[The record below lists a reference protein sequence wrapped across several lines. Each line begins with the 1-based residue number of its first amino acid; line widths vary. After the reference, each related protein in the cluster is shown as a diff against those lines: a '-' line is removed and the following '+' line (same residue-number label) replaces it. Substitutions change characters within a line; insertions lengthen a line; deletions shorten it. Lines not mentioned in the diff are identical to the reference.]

1 MIRFNVVNGSLR
13 PVLPSDATAD
23 VVKAAD
29 AIAQRLNAIQGS
41 GENYKSLMQSLDQV
55 LQKNNSNA
63 RNSIDD
69 VTIKEIEDFYTKATG
84 LKPWDSTKQGINLGK
99 FDPKFYSKQV
109 PDAIA
114 KWKQASSAVSFAGKK
129 IPDIDI
135 TKKYSDLD
143 SFLHADYT
151 FVGAPSGKL
160 GKPIPLEQY
169 QETLRAPTNR
179 ERQVLRETLLGTSTD
194 KPQSLAELATQSVID
209 EQGEQV
215 FGALS
220 TDVLKQ
226 TMDEYAKAIKEQQ
239 MSDLFQGMGVPNVNN
254 MKQDIKNAILG
265 DMGAGG
271 FLGFGS
277 TSDLNKGLSK
287 SLDKSLGIGSSV
299 QYNWQKWFDET
310 LAKRYEEMSEIA
322 TPGEAKETYQLDK
335 AFAQSFVQDY
345 LKPRFDNSKSI
356 SEFISYMDV
365 KEDEQNVLQTQL
377 ASSALKD
384 FSKKQAQV
392 YINQLGGQLVQ
403 KDFDPNFYW
412 NPELL
417 SGTDVTNKEP
427 LYAQQKQAV
436 QSAWD
441 SRNSDAAVSDSLKAN
456 KSWSQLAYE
465 YGVDL
470 ENKDDFAR
478 LHYSVIGKD
487 KKYDPVADTYTR
499 QDLANF
505 IQGDLANALQDKKTE
520 FGNPVF
526 LDFVTAEQKA
536 KEFVD
541 ALNVADLPPDLK
553 KQLNDL
559 GIDENTDPTEDV
571 KEGLMGI
578 LRTNQAIDIRER
590 IKKLNEQRIKPTQE
604 KLGFGYIQRDEDE
617 EVKAPT
623 GGSAL
628 FNTFRK
634 AGYSGSESEFYT
646 EFFPDATEEDKNLSA
661 SDVGKASTAKGA
673 QELLGFSMPD
683 FSDPFAAIGSFDKM
697 LADDSTKKKETYTP
711 KRSNFFDYFPDEED
725 EGAPSYFNMGSSGGF
740 GSLFG

>member
-13 PVLPSDATAD
+13 PVLPADAEAD
-23 VVKAAD
+23 VTEAANT
-29 AIAQRLNAIQGS
+29 IAQRLNAIQGS
-41 GENYKSLMQSLDQV
+41 GENYKSLMQSLDQA

-63 RNSIDD
+63 RPAIDD
-69 VTIKEIEDFYTKATG
+69 ETIREIEDFYAKATG
-84 LKPWDSTKQGINLGK
+84 LQPWDSTKQGVSLDK

-109 PDAIA
+109 PDAVA
-114 KWKQASSAVSFAGKK
+114 KWSQASKSVSFAGRK
-129 IPDIDI
+129 IADVDI

-160 GKPIPLEQY
+160 GKPRSLEQY
-169 QETLRAPTNR
+169 TETLRSPTNQ
-179 ERQVLRETLLGTSTD
+179 ERQVLRETLLGTSPG
-194 KPQSLAELATQSVID
+194 KSESLADLATQGIID
-209 EQGEQV
+209 KQGEQV

-220 TDVLKQ
+220 ADVLKQ
-226 TMDEYAKAIKEQQ
+226 TMDEYARALKDQQ
-239 MSDLFQGMGVPNVNN
+239 MSDLFQGMGMPNVNN

-271 FLGFGS
+271 FLGFGAK
-277 TSDLNKGLSK
+277 SDLGKGLSE

-310 LAKRYEEMSEIA
+310 LSKRYEEMSQIT
-322 TPGEAKETYQLDK
+322 TPGEAKETYELEK

-384 FSKKQAQV
+384 FSRQQAQA
-392 YINQLGGQLVQ
+392 YINQLGGQPVQ
-403 KDFDPNFYW
+403 RDFDPNFYW

-417 SGTDVTNKEP
+417 SGTDVTNKKS
-427 LYAQQKQAV
+427 LYEQQKQAV

-441 SRNSDAAVSDSLKAN
+441 SRNSDSAVKDGKP
-456 KSWSQLAYE
+456 WSQLAYE

-478 LHYSVIGKD
+478 LHYSVIGKG
-487 KKYDPVADTYTR
+487 KNYDPVADTYNR

-505 IQGDLANALQDKKTE
+505 IQGDLAKALQDKKTE

-553 KQLNDL
+553 KQLNDM
-559 GIDENTDPTEDV
+559 GINENLDPTEEV

-604 KLGFGYIQRDEDE
+604 QLGFGYIQRDEDE
-617 EVKAPT
+617 KVEAPT

-628 FNTFRK
+628 FNIFQK
-634 AGYSGSESEFYT
+634 AGYGGSESEFYT

-661 SDVGKASTAKGA
+661 SDVGKASTAKGV
-673 QELLGFSMPD
+673 QDLLGFSMPD
-683 FSDPFAAIGSFDKM
+683 FSDPFAAIGSLDAM
-697 LADDSTKKKETYTP
+697 MADDSTKQKETYTP
-711 KRSNFFDYFPDEED
+711 KRSTFFDYFPDEED
-725 EGAPSYFNMGSSGGF
+725 EGAPSYFNIGSGGGF